1 MNLPATARPSRTTA
15 PHGRQPALRVVSP
28 SATAASAPEVAWSLL
43 QRLGLGRS
51 PAADGPVQT
60 GFIIGTGR
68 CGTTLLAQ
76 MLNAHPRIC
85 VPHELQIL
93 FEEQTGN
100 GPRLWEAF
108 ERGDHLQWSARD
120 FSAAI
125 RRWCPYRL
133 HRWFA
138 YERFLRAQTYP
149 IVDPGRL
156 VGDLYAA
163 IARSVGKDT
172 FLEQTPWYGQRL
184 DVVERLVPGARYVHM
199 VRDGRDVAVSF
210 ARTPWWSDDVGH
222 NLQRWHDEV
231 RAIQRAA
238 AALGI
243 GSRLLTVRYEDVVD
257 DPEGQLRRV
266 SDFLDLPFAASML
279 DARRFTRYERF
290 YRGSRAGFRSLSS
303 AAFLRW
309 RSSGGGPTFSN
320 SVGAWRRCED
330 FDFARTPPLVA
341 RLLGEFG
348 YERAPGRVRAA

>member
-1 MNLPATARPSRTTA
+1 
-15 PHGRQPALRVVSP
+15 
-28 SATAASAPEVAWSLL
+28 
-43 QRLGLGRS
+43 
-51 PAADGPVQT
+51 
-60 GFIIGTGR
+60 
-68 CGTTLLAQ
+68 
-76 MLNAHPRIC
+76 
-85 VPHELQIL
+85 
-93 FEEQTGN
+93 
-100 GPRLWEAF
+100 
-108 ERGDHLQWSARD
+108 
-120 FSAAI
+120 
-125 RRWCPYRL
+125 
-133 HRWFA
+133 
-138 YERFLRAQTYP
+138 
-149 IVDPGRL
+149 
-156 VGDLYAA
+156 
-163 IARSVGKDT
+163 
-172 FLEQTPWYGQRL
+172 
-184 DVVERLVPGARYVHM
+184 
-199 VRDGRDVAVSF
+199 VAVSF

-290 YRGSRAGFRSLSS
+290 YRGSRAGFRGLSS

-309 RSSGGGPTFSN
+309 RSSGGGPTFTS

-330 FDFARTPPLVA
+330 FDFARMSPLVS